1 MVSLT
6 TYNPIDGTVAV
17 LIWMCIHV
25 RAFALTRVMS
35 CSGERAGW
43 TGDSAFA
50 SESECFDFDTGA
62 FFSQFM
68 KQIRQG
74 QCADGTIG
82 NVVPAT
88 DPRRD
93 GGQDLFGVCR
103 AT

>member
-1 MVSLT
+1 MSSSEGV
-6 TYNPIDGTVAV
+6 DGVGCFGWSHNRDCERINMDVCIRV
-17 LIWMCIHV
+17 LLN
-25 RAFALTRVMS
+25 LTRVMLP
-35 CSGERAGW
+35 SGERAGW

-68 KQIRQG
+68 NQIRQG

-93 GGQDLFGVCR
+93 GG
-103 AT
+103 